1 MSPELF
7 DSEAQVH
14 RRTEKS
20 DCYALGMVIYEVLS
34 RREPFY
40 RYAGPVVIGKV
51 AKGER
56 PERPQGLD
64 GAAFTDGIWKLLGL
78 CWAPLPQD
86 RPSVQDALKCLE
98 EAASSWTPPPPP
110 SMVVPSEVNS
120 PTSDTSVIAR
130 EESEDADEVEVS
142 LPSQPSDEFPVPTAV
157 SPAADSPTLDTF
169 VIAREE
175 SEDADEGEA
184 PLLSQPSDRFPVP
197 TAVSSAAD
205 SPTSDTFVIAS
216 EESEDVDEGEVPPP
230 SQPSDKVSVST
241 SVS

>member
-120 PTSDTSVIAR
+120 PTWSGFYT
-130 EESEDADEVEVS
+130 
-142 LPSQPSDEFPVPTAV
+142 
-157 SPAADSPTLDTF
+157 
-169 VIAREE
+169 
-175 SEDADEGEA
+175 
-184 PLLSQPSDRFPVP
+184 
-197 TAVSSAAD
+197 
-205 SPTSDTFVIAS
+205 AS
-216 EESEDVDEGEVPPP
+216 EQSVQVDESGVPPP
-230 SQPSDKVSVST
+230 SHSSDKPPRKRGADDIYPPAHGFSLFELSGHQAPGAETRSPDERRERKRARLEQPQNLLVRGQAQVSIAGICPQK
-241 SVS
+241 